1 VRSALAL
8 LRLGGKQCPPHPAP
22 STHPDPPPPHPAPPL
37 APLSFLRRYGL
48 TFNAD
53 VVLRAVYYKYLYP
66 KEAFVQGGVVSAPFG
81 AAVARVHARA
91 RAATAAIG
99 AGAPGGDDEGAAAG
113 GSSSGGGGG
122 GGGAPAAGKGG
133 GAEGVEYV
141 YPRGCSLCV
150 SRPGVP
156 LLSSGW
162 VTYPLNRP
170 TVAVAEVRASGGR
183 VTVCGSGEMFS
194 DEWLPKEFNTAVAE
208 ALFRWAM
215 HGDRGGRAAPGGGA
229 GGTTAAAAAAALAA
243 GRKVAAARGGGSGGD
258 GAAEAGEDV
267 AALLAAV
274 SSPAA
279 AAAAEA
285 ALRAARGTGGDSHLA
300 GGALADDGE
309 VGYSVPDVEAMS
321 DRLRPCLQEPEPLPA
336 DFSKL
341 FDGATFGMD
350 FSLVPNVTAAYAT
363 LGVDKGPLTLIPP
376 VFDRPLPPLQPAVF
390 PPAFREP
397 PPPALELF
405 DLDEHFASE
414 RARLAQLANKCGDDD
429 ATYFVK
435 EAGLILGITP
445 KLPAG
450 ANGPMHVLEHV
461 MRAVARFRCLSQDEP
476 LPASP
481 AGGAPGGEGGRE
493 SAAVTAGGGGA
504 AQGGAVPGAAPLR
517 VAMGTAGLSA
527 AHGAGFHSSGK

>member
-1 VRSALAL
+1 M
-8 LRLGGKQCPPHPAP
+8 
-22 STHPDPPPPHPAPPL
+22 
-37 APLSFLRRYGL
+37 
-48 TFNAD
+48 
-53 VVLRAVYYKYLYP
+53 VLRAVYFKYLYP

-81 AAVARVHARA
+81 SAVARVHARA

-99 AGAPGGDDEGAAAG
+99 AGAPGGDDEG
-113 GSSSGGGGG
+113 GGGGG
-122 GGGAPAAGKGG
+122 GGRPGSAAGGDGAAAATDKGG
-133 GAEGVEYV
+133 GAAGIEYV

-150 SRPGVP
+150 ARPGVP

-170 TVAVAEVRASGGR
+170 TVAVAEVRGTGGR
-183 VTVCGSGEMFS
+183 VAVCGSGEMFS

-215 HGDRGGRAAPGGGA
+215 HGDRGGRAAPGAGGGA
-229 GGTTAAAAAAALAA
+229 GAPVAAAAAAAAAA
-243 GRKVAAARGGGSGGD
+243 GRKARAGGAD

-309 VGYSVPDVEAMS
+309 VGYSVPDVEALA

-341 FDGATFGMD
+341 FDGALFGMD
-350 FSLVPNVTAAYAT
+350 FSLVPDVASAYGV

-376 VFDRPLPPLQPAVF
+376 VFDRPLPPLAPAVF

-429 ATYFVK
+429 VTYFVK
-435 EAGLILGITP
+435 EAGLILGIAP
-445 KLPAG
+445 RLPGG
-450 ANGPMHVLEHV
+450 ANGPKHVLEHV
-461 MRAVARFRCLSQDEP
+461 LRTVARFRCLSQEEP
-476 LPASP
+476 LAAAPA
-481 AGGAPGGEGGRE
+481 AAP
-493 SAAVTAGGGGA
+493 GGGGA
-504 AQGGAVPGAAPLR
+504 GEREGGGGGGAGESAASAGAVPGAAPLR
-517 VAMGTAGLSA
+517 IATGTAGLSA
-527 AHGAGFHSSGK
+527 AHGAGFHSGR

>member
-1 VRSALAL
+1 MRTRPSRPISPYFPPPTPLSS
-8 LRLGGKQCPPHPAP
+8 RL
-22 STHPDPPPPHPAPPL
+22 TPPPPPAR
-37 APLSFLRRYGL
+37 APRRYGL

-81 AAVARVHARA
+81 SAVARVHARA

-99 AGAPGGDDEGAAAG
+99 AGAPGGDDEGGGGRPGSAAAAAA
-113 GSSSGGGGG
+113 GGGGG
-122 GGGAPAAGKGG
+122 GGSGGKGG

-150 SRPGVP
+150 ARPGVP

-170 TVAVAEVRASGGR
+170 TVAAAEVRASGGR
-183 VTVCGSGEMFS
+183 VAVCGSGEMFS
-194 DEWLPKEFNTAVAE
+194 DEWLPREFNTSVAE

-229 GGTTAAAAAAALAA
+229 PGAAAAAAGRKAAAAAAA
-243 GRKVAAARGGGSGGD
+243 RSGGGGGGGGD

-279 AAAAEA
+279 ATAAEA

-309 VGYSVPDVEAMS
+309 AGYAVPDVEALAE
-321 DRLRPCLQEPEPLPA
+321 RLRPCLQEPEPLPA

-341 FDGATFGMD
+341 FDGALFGPD
-350 FSLVPNVTAAYAT
+350 FSLVPDVGAAYAA

-376 VFDRPLPPLQPAVF
+376 VFERPLPPLQPAVF

-435 EAGLILGITP
+435 EAGLILGIAA

-450 ANGPMHVLEHV
+450 ANGPKHVLEHV
-461 MRAVARFRCLSQDEP
+461 LRTVARFRCLSQEEP
-476 LPASP
+476 LAAAPAGGG
-481 AGGAPGGEGGRE
+481 GGAPGGGG
-493 SAAVTAGGGGA
+493 GGGGA
-504 AQGGAVPGAAPLR
+504 GEGAPGGGAGAAAAGGAVPGAAPLR
-517 VAMGTAGLSA
+517 VATGTAGLSA
-527 AHGAGFHSSGK
+527 AHGAGFHSGR